1 MKDVSSKSPFA
12 VAQEL
17 GGAAEQT
24 DRIRAGVVRTANGQ
38 RVLLAAVADGER
50 GANPG
55 EAAGR
60 VVEQVFQAVERAR
73 AQDLSAALRRGLEI
87 AGQSLAKRAE
97 QGPSPTQVSVAAVA
111 IWKGRLFYAHA
122 GRVVAIRVAGGRA
135 TRLFH
140 PTERRLGPSAA
151 SAFSVS
157 PPQGVPLERGD
168 RVVLASDGI
177 LRINPE
183 TIEPFVLPTEI
194 AQYASELS
202 PTDAARHLV
211 SIALGRDVDDN
222 VSVAVLSLPGARRS
236 TSRRPLA
243 AVLAAGTVLVLS
255 GLAAAVWLARGRA
268 PVATDYGFA
277 VLVAGG
283 VQADSGD
290 GVVQSVA
297 NLGTIPASS
306 LVTASTEARLS
317 LQSTFVGGS
326 DLAEGSLYLKPDAL
340 VELAALDPRVAAD
353 DPARQSDAGRTDLRL
368 LEGKLLVLRES
379 GTREYRIHGAGVTV
393 SLIGAGRGAMGV
405 EVSGG
410 QFRLACLLGA
420 CRMSTEAGEEYL
432 LQAGEGV
439 SAVESMP
446 SEITTI
452 PQAANEDWNQL
463 CGGCVGGA

>member
-1 MKDVSSKSPFA
+1 MSGSARNPLFA

-24 DRIRAGVVRTANGQ
+24 DRIRAGVVRTATGQ
-38 RVLLAAVADGER
+38 RVLLAAVADGE
-50 GANPG
+50 GGSKPD

-73 AQDLSAALRRGLEI
+73 AQDLSAALRRGLEV

-140 PTERRLGPSAA
+140 PTERRLSPSAA

-157 PPQGVPLERGD
+157 PAQGVPLERGD

-183 TIEPFVLPTEI
+183 TIEPFVLPSEI
-194 AQYASELS
+194 AEYASALS
-202 PTDAARHLV
+202 PADAARHLV
-211 SIALGRDVDDN
+211 SIALGRDADDN
-222 VSVAVLSLPGARRS
+222 VSVAVLALPGAGRS
-236 TSRRPLA
+236 ASRLPRA
-243 AVLAAGTVLVLS
+243 AVLAAGTLLALSAVAALVL
-255 GLAAAVWLARGRA
+255 LVTPRAAVT
-268 PVATDYGFA
+268 TDYGFA
-277 VLVAGG
+277 VLVKGG

-326 DLAEGSLYLKPDAL
+326 DLAEGSLYLRPDAL
-340 VELAALDPRVAAD
+340 VVLASLDSRVAAD
-353 DPARQSDAGRTDLRL
+353 DPEAQPDSDQTQLQL
-368 LEGKLLVLRES
+368 LVGKILVLRES
-379 GTREYRIHGAGVTV
+379 GTREYRILGAGITV

-405 EVSGG
+405 EAIGG
-410 QFRLACLLGA
+410 QLRLACLLGA

-452 PQAANEDWNQL
+452 PQAASEDWNQL
-463 CGGCVGGA
+463 CGGCVVGA